1 LSTCRPVPFEHF
13 WQARPLAVHQNA
25 HPEHTRA
32 KRHRHISTQHGRAA
46 ANSALRAF
54 KAAYNLALRV
64 VDDVDT
70 MPGNPVQAVTFN
82 RVRSSNR
89 VLLPQELPDWYA
101 SMQAL
106 PNPLRRAMHTLG
118 LFSEALAP
126 ILDPSISPVFGK
138 QTKADQWKIVCR
150 PGHPLLERSVCCM
163 HPV

>member
-1 LSTCRPVPFEHF
+1 M
-13 WQARPLAVHQNA
+13 
-25 HPEHTRA
+25 
-32 KRHRHISTQHGRAA
+32 
-46 ANSALRAF
+46 
-54 KAAYNLALRV
+54 

-126 ILDPSISPVFGK
+126 ILDPSIAPVFGK
-138 QTKADQWKIVCR
+138 QTNGKSSAAQDTPYWNDQYAVCTLFDAYR
-150 PGHPLLERSVCCM
+150 GEHSANEFPLALGGGLM
-163 HPV
+163 